1 MESHKDIL
9 SALLTNISA
18 SLILKKVAIS
28 LRFCQIKKAFEA
40 YRVDEDM
47 KLKPQVGFGPTT
59 TALLYPQEVYQG
71 GALPGFADK
80 LAKVPV
86 YHELLG
92 HQSKILYSILDF

>member
-1 MESHKDIL
+1 
-9 SALLTNISA
+9 
-18 SLILKKVAIS
+18 

-40 YRVDEDM
+40 YWVGGSI

-59 TALLYPQEVYQG
+59 TALLYLEEVYQG

-92 HQSKILYSILDF
+92 HSFEILYSMLDF